1 VLFVNSLY
9 FFIGLGVVILCIW
22 FLTLDSTEDL
32 DPQLYLTLAVL
43 LLVTGILMFFLAMM
57 GCVGAI
63 FQTDRTGLFQGRRTL
78 SIYQLLLFGVT
89 IGQFY
94 TSVYTYN
101 AYVTLEEVE
110 VLLKDGNNVVYDDF
124 EVEYAEKFNAFY
136 IDTLDT
142 QTKHS
147 WFWDWID
154 DNCLS
159 SMGTA
164 QCSYLDY
171 SNECPDLDACA
182 LDTTSSECPYDLC
195 RLASVSQDSRGAL
208 GKRGV
213 VPRPMCPSP
222 CERLRSRHAHPA
234 SLPRHVDSH
243 ASFPVISR
251 DDSTLARAAQVDSLV
266 SRLGPFASYSVF
278 VSLFSVA
285 LMVLTCLLICYN
297 PRDSQHEILVK
308 SGAVEATAPL
318 AGTPNTGSGR
328 PKPTMV

>member
-1 VLFVNSLY
+1 MGRLNDVIKFVVLFVNSLY

-195 RLASVSQDSRGAL
+195 RLASV
-208 GKRGV
+208 
-213 VPRPMCPSP
+213 
-222 CERLRSRHAHPA
+222 
-234 SLPRHVDSH
+234 
-243 ASFPVISR
+243 
-251 DDSTLARAAQVDSLV
+251 DSLV